1 MMESRSSMPRFLP
14 AAAPG
19 ALALALVMLLTA
31 TPAAAE
37 REFYVGFH
45 LGRSDVAV
53 NAGDAFDQVLDG
65 DGNSRTYEAG
75 FKFSDYFRRG
85 GPPTTNLSEVD
96 GAIRPCAE
104 GVVCSDIPVR
114 GKINVLS
121 LAIVPQYAIT
131 SRISVFAKVGIV
143 SWGADLE
150 DALDDFDVALE
161 DLDEE
166 DLVYGVGAEFQL
178 LGRLS
183 LVGRF
188 ESIAGDIETISV
200 GARIGF

>member
-1 MMESRSSMPRFLP
+1 MMERRSPMPRFLS

-19 ALALALVMLLTA
+19 ALALVMLLTA
-31 TPAAAE
+31 SPADAE
-37 REFYVGFH
+37 REFYFGFH
-45 LGRSDVAV
+45 LGRTDVEV
-53 NAGDAFDQVLDG
+53 NADDALDQILDG
-65 DGNSRTYEAG
+65 DGNSRAYEIG
-75 FKFSDYFRRG
+75 FKFNDNFAVEAAYHD
-85 GPPTTNLSEVD
+85 LSEVD
-96 GAIRPCAE
+96 GVVRPCAE
-104 GVVCSDIPVR
+104 GVTCSDIPIR

-131 SRISVFAKVGIV
+131 SRISVFAKVGLV

-150 DALDDFDVALE
+150 DALDDFDVTLD

-188 ESIAGDIETISV
+188 ESIGGDIETVSAGV
-200 GARIGF
+200 RLGF

>member
-19 ALALALVMLLTA
+19 ALALVMLLTA

-75 FKFSDYFRRG
+75 FKFSDYFAVEAAYHD
-85 GPPTTNLSEVD
+85 LSEVD

-166 DLVYGVGAEFQL
+166 DLIYGIGAEFQL

-188 ESIAGDIETISV
+188 ESIGGDIETLSV

>member
-1 MMESRSSMPRFLP
+1 MERRSSMSRFLP

-19 ALALALVMLLTA
+19 ALALVMVLTA
-31 TPAAAE
+31 SPASAE
-37 REFYVGFH
+37 REFYLGFQ
-45 LGRSDVAV
+45 LGRTEVEVDAD
-53 NAGDAFDQVLDG
+53 DAFDQVLDG
-65 DGNSRTYEAG
+65 DGNSRVYEIG
-75 FKFSDYFRRG
+75 FKFSDYFAVEAAYHD
-85 GPPTTNLSEVD
+85 LSEVD
-96 GAIRPCAE
+96 GAVRPCAE
-104 GVVCSDIPVR
+104 GVACSDIPIR

-131 SRISVFAKVGIV
+131 SRISLFAKVGLV

-150 DALDDFDVALE
+150 DALDDFDVALD

-183 LVGRF
+183 LVGRL
-188 ESIAGDIETISV
+188 ESIGGDIETLSV
-200 GARIGF
+200 GARLGF

>member
-1 MMESRSSMPRFLP
+1 MMERRSSMPRFLP
-14 AAAPG
+14 ALAFS
-19 ALALALVMLLTA
+19 ALALVTLLAASPA
-31 TPAAAE
+31 TAE
-37 REFYVGFH
+37 RELYVGFH
-45 LGRSDVAV
+45 LGRSDVEV
-53 NAGDAFDQVLDG
+53 NVDDAFDQVLDG
-65 DGNSRTYEAG
+65 DGNSRVYEIGYRLSENFAVEAG
-75 FKFSDYFRRG
+75 YHD
-85 GPPTTNLSEVD
+85 LSEVD

-104 GVVCSDIPVR
+104 GVACPDIPIR

-121 LAIVPQYAIT
+121 VAIVPRYAIT
-131 SRISVFAKVGIV
+131 GRISIFAKVGIV

-188 ESIAGDIETISV
+188 ESIGGDIETVSV

>member
-1 MMESRSSMPRFLP
+1 MMERRSSMPRFLP

-19 ALALALVMLLTA
+19 ALALVLLLTA
-31 TPAAAE
+31 SPAAAE
-37 REFYVGFH
+37 REFYVGFQV
-45 LGRSDVAV
+45 GRTDVEV
-53 NAGDAFDQVLDG
+53 NVDDALDQVLDG
-65 DGNSRTYEAG
+65 DGNSRVYEVG
-75 FKFSDYFRRG
+75 FKFSDNFAVEAGYHD
-85 GPPTTNLSEVD
+85 LSKVD
-96 GAIRPCAE
+96 GAVQPCAE
-104 GVVCSDIPVR
+104 GVPCSDIPIR

-121 LAIVPQYAIT
+121 LAIVPQYAVT
-131 SRISVFAKVGIV
+131 SRISIFAKVGIV

-150 DALDDFDVALE
+150 DALDDFDVALD

-188 ESIAGDIETISV
+188 ESIGGDIETVSI

>member
-1 MMESRSSMPRFLP
+1 MMERRSSMPRFLP
-14 AAAPG
+14 AATTG
-19 ALALALVMLLTA
+19 ALALVMLLTA
-31 TPAAAE
+31 SPAAAQ

-45 LGRSDVAV
+45 LGRTDVEV
-53 NAGDAFDQVLDG
+53 NADDALDQILDG
-65 DGNSRTYEAG
+65 DGNSRAYEIG
-75 FKFSDYFRRG
+75 FKFNDNFAVEAAYHD
-85 GPPTTNLSEVD
+85 LSEVD
-96 GAIRPCAE
+96 GAVRPCAE
-104 GVVCSDIPVR
+104 GVPCSDIPIR

-121 LAIVPQYAIT
+121 VAIVPQYAIT
-131 SRISVFAKVGIV
+131 GRISVFAKVGIV

-150 DALDDFDVALE
+150 DALDDFDVTLD

-188 ESIAGDIETISV
+188 ESIGGDIETVSAGV
-200 GARIGF
+200 RLGF

>member
-1 MMESRSSMPRFLP
+1 MMERRSSMPRFLP
-14 AAAPG
+14 AATTG
-19 ALALALVMLLTA
+19 ALAVVMLLTA
-31 TPAAAE
+31 SPAAAE

-45 LGRSDVAV
+45 LGRTDVEV
-53 NAGDAFDQVLDG
+53 NADDALDQILDG
-65 DGNSRTYEAG
+65 DGNSRAYEIG
-75 FKFSDYFRRG
+75 FKFNDNFAVEAAYHD
-85 GPPTTNLSEVD
+85 LSEVD
-96 GAIRPCAE
+96 GAVRPCAE
-104 GVVCSDIPVR
+104 GVPCSDIPIR

-121 LAIVPQYAIT
+121 VAIVPQYAIT
-131 SRISVFAKVGIV
+131 GRISVFAKVGIV

-150 DALDDFDVALE
+150 DALDDFYVTLD

-188 ESIAGDIETISV
+188 ESIGGDIETVSV
-200 GARIGF
+200 GARLGF

>member
-1 MMESRSSMPRFLP
+1 MMERRSSMPRFLP
-14 AAAPG
+14 AATTG
-19 ALALALVMLLTA
+19 ALAVVMLLTA
-31 TPAAAE
+31 SPAAAE

-45 LGRSDVAV
+45 LGRTDVEV
-53 NAGDAFDQVLDG
+53 NADDALDQILDG
-65 DGNSRTYEAG
+65 DGNSRAYEIG
-75 FKFSDYFRRG
+75 FKFNDNFAVEAAYHD
-85 GPPTTNLSEVD
+85 LSEVD
-96 GAIRPCAE
+96 GAVRPCAE
-104 GVVCSDIPVR
+104 GVPCSDIPIR

-121 LAIVPQYAIT
+121 VAIVPQYAIT
-131 SRISVFAKVGIV
+131 GRISVFAKVGIV

-150 DALDDFDVALE
+150 DALDDFDVTLD

-188 ESIAGDIETISV
+188 ESIGGDIETVSV
-200 GARIGF
+200 GARLGF

>member
-1 MMESRSSMPRFLP
+1 MMERRSSMPRNLS

-19 ALALALVMLLTA
+19 ALALVMLLTA
-31 TPAAAE
+31 SPAAAE

-45 LGRSDVAV
+45 LGRTDVEV
-53 NAGDAFDQVLDG
+53 NADDALDQILDG
-65 DGNSRTYEAG
+65 DGNSRAYEIG
-75 FKFSDYFRRG
+75 FKFNDNFAVEAGYHD
-85 GPPTTNLSEVD
+85 LSEVD
-96 GAIRPCAE
+96 GAVRPCAE
-104 GVVCSDIPVR
+104 GVPCSDIPIR

-121 LAIVPQYAIT
+121 VAIVPQYAIT
-131 SRISVFAKVGIV
+131 SRISIFAKVGIV

-150 DALDDFDVALE
+150 DALDDFDVTLD

-188 ESIAGDIETISV
+188 ESIGGDIETVSV
-200 GARIGF
+200 GARLGF

>member
-1 MMESRSSMPRFLP
+1 MMERRSSMLRFLP

-19 ALALALVMLLTA
+19 ALALAMLLAASPA
-31 TPAAAE
+31 TAE
-37 REFYVGFH
+37 RQLYAGFH
-45 LGRSDVAV
+45 LGRADVEV

-65 DGNSRTYEAG
+65 DGNSRVYEIG
-75 FKFSDYFRRG
+75 FKFNDYLAVEAG
-85 GPPTTNLSEVD
+85 YHDLSEVD
-96 GAIRPCAE
+96 GAVRPCAE
-104 GVVCSDIPVR
+104 GVPCSDIPIR

-121 LAIVPQYAIT
+121 VAIVPQYAIT
-131 SRISVFAKVGIV
+131 SRISVFAKVGLV

-150 DALDDFDVALE
+150 DALDDFDVAFD

-188 ESIAGDIETISV
+188 ESIGGDIETVSV
-200 GARIGF
+200 GARLGF

>member
-1 MMESRSSMPRFLP
+1 MMERRSSMPRFLST
-14 AAAPG
+14 AAPG
-19 ALALALVMLLTA
+19 ALALVMLLTA
-31 TPAAAE
+31 SPAAAE
-37 REFYVGFH
+37 RELYFGFH
-45 LGRSDVAV
+45 LGRTDVEV
-53 NAGDAFDQVLDG
+53 NADDALDQILDG
-65 DGNSRTYEAG
+65 DGNSRAYEIGFRFNDNFAVEAG
-75 FKFSDYFRRG
+75 YHD
-85 GPPTTNLSEVD
+85 LSEVD
-96 GAIRPCAE
+96 GAVRPCAE
-104 GVVCSDIPVR
+104 GVPCSDIPIR

-121 LAIVPQYAIT
+121 VAIVPQYAIT
-131 SRISVFAKVGIV
+131 GRISVFAKVGIV

-150 DALDDFDVALE
+150 DALDDFDVTLD

-188 ESIAGDIETISV
+188 ESIGGDIETVSV

>member
-1 MMESRSSMPRFLP
+1 MMERRSSMPRFLP
-14 AAAPG
+14 ALAFS
-19 ALALALVMLLTA
+19 ALALVTLLTA
-31 TPAAAE
+31 SPATAE
-37 REFYVGFH
+37 RELYVGFH
-45 LGRSDVAV
+45 LGRSDVEV
-53 NAGDAFDQVLDG
+53 NVDDAFDQVLDG
-65 DGNSRTYEAG
+65 DGNSRVYEIGYKLSENFAVEAG
-75 FKFSDYFRRG
+75 YHD
-85 GPPTTNLSEVD
+85 LSEVD

-104 GVVCSDIPVR
+104 GVACPDIPIR

-121 LAIVPQYAIT
+121 VAVVPQYAIT
-131 SRISVFAKVGIV
+131 GRISIFAKVGIV

-166 DLVYGVGAEFQL
+166 DLIYGIGAELQL

-188 ESIAGDIETISV
+188 ESIGGDIETLSV

>member
-1 MMESRSSMPRFLP
+1 MERRSSMPRFLP
-14 AAAPG
+14 ALAFS
-19 ALALALVMLLTA
+19 ALALVTLLAASPA
-31 TPAAAE
+31 TAE
-37 REFYVGFH
+37 RELYVGFH
-45 LGRSDVAV
+45 LGRSDVEV
-53 NAGDAFDQVLDG
+53 NVDDAFDQVLDG

-75 FKFSDYFRRG
+75 FKFSDYFAVEAAYHD
-85 GPPTTNLSEVD
+85 LSEVD

>member
-1 MMESRSSMPRFLP
+1 MMERRSSMPRFLP
-14 AAAPG
+14 AATTG
-19 ALALALVMLLTA
+19 ALALVMLLTA
-31 TPAAAE
+31 SPAAAE

-45 LGRSDVAV
+45 LGRTDVEV
-53 NAGDAFDQVLDG
+53 NADDALDQILDG
-65 DGNSRTYEAG
+65 DGNSRAYEIG
-75 FKFSDYFRRG
+75 FKFNDNFAVEAAYHD
-85 GPPTTNLSEVD
+85 LSEVD
-96 GAIRPCAE
+96 GAVRPCAE
-104 GVVCSDIPVR
+104 GVPCSDIPIR

-121 LAIVPQYAIT
+121 VAIVPQYAIT
-131 SRISVFAKVGIV
+131 GRISVFAKVGIV

-150 DALDDFDVALE
+150 DALDDFDVTLD

-188 ESIAGDIETISV
+188 ESIGGDIETVSAGV
-200 GARIGF
+200 RLGF

>member
-19 ALALALVMLLTA
+19 ALALVMLLTA

-75 FKFSDYFRRG
+75 FKFSDYFAVEAAYHD
-85 GPPTTNLSEVD
+85 LSEVD

>member
-14 AAAPG
+14 AAAAA
-19 ALALALVMLLTA
+19 ALALALLLTA
-31 TPAAAE
+31 SPATAE
-37 REFYVGFH
+37 REVYAGFH
-45 LGRSDVAV
+45 LGRSEVGV

-65 DGNSRTYEAG
+65 DGNSRVYEVG
-75 FKFSDYFRRG
+75 FKFSDYFAVEAAYHD
-85 GPPTTNLSEVD
+85 LSEVD
-96 GAIRPCAE
+96 GAVSPCAE
-104 GVVCSDIPVR
+104 GVVCPDIPIR
-114 GKINVLS
+114 GKINALS
-121 LAIVPQYAIT
+121 LAVVPQYAIT
-131 SRISVFAKVGIV
+131 SRISIFAKVGIV
-143 SWGADLE
+143 SWGADVE

-188 ESIAGDIETISV
+188 ESIGGDIETVSV

>member
-1 MMESRSSMPRFLP
+1 MMERRSSMPRFLP
-14 AAAPG
+14 ALAFS
-19 ALALALVMLLTA
+19 ALALVTLLTA
-31 TPAAAE
+31 SPATAE
-37 REFYVGFH
+37 RELYVGFH
-45 LGRSDVAV
+45 LGRSGVEV
-53 NAGDAFDQVLDG
+53 NVDDAFDQVLDG
-65 DGNSRTYEAG
+65 DGNSRVYEIGYKLSENFAVEAG
-75 FKFSDYFRRG
+75 YHD
-85 GPPTTNLSEVD
+85 LSEVD

-104 GVVCSDIPVR
+104 GVACPDIPIR

-121 LAIVPQYAIT
+121 VAVVPQYAIT
-131 SRISVFAKVGIV
+131 GRISIFAKIGIV
-143 SWGADLE
+143 SWGADVE

-161 DLDEE
+161 NLDEE

-188 ESIAGDIETISV
+188 ESIGGDIETISV

>member
-1 MMESRSSMPRFLP
+1 MMESRSSTPRFLP
-14 AAAPG
+14 AAVPG
-19 ALALALVMLLTA
+19 ALALVLLLAASPA
-31 TPAAAE
+31 TAE
-37 REFYVGFH
+37 REFYAGFH
-45 LGRSDVAV
+45 LGRSDVTV
-53 NAGDAFDQVLDG
+53 DAGDAFDQILDG
-65 DGNSRTYEAG
+65 DGNSRVYEVG
-75 FKFSDYFRRG
+75 FKFSDYFAVEG
-85 GPPTTNLSEVD
+85 AYHDLSEVD
-96 GAIRPCAE
+96 GAVRPCAE
-104 GVVCSDIPVR
+104 GVVCSDIPIR

-131 SRISVFAKVGIV
+131 SRISIFAKAGIV

-150 DALDDFDVALE
+150 DALDDFDVALD

-188 ESIAGDIETISV
+188 ESIAGDIETVSV

>member
-1 MMESRSSMPRFLP
+1 MMERRSSMPRFLP
-14 AAAPG
+14 AATTG
-19 ALALALVMLLTA
+19 ALALVMLLTA
-31 TPAAAE
+31 SPAAAE

-45 LGRSDVAV
+45 LGRTDVEV
-53 NAGDAFDQVLDG
+53 NADDALDQILDG
-65 DGNSRTYEAG
+65 DGNSRAYEIG
-75 FKFSDYFRRG
+75 FKFNDNFAVEAAYHD
-85 GPPTTNLSEVD
+85 LSEVD
-96 GAIRPCAE
+96 GAVRPCAE
-104 GVVCSDIPVR
+104 GVPCSDIPIR

-121 LAIVPQYAIT
+121 VAIVPQYAIT
-131 SRISVFAKVGIV
+131 GRVSVFAKVGIV

-150 DALDDFDVALE
+150 DALDDFDVTLD

-188 ESIAGDIETISV
+188 ESIGGDIETVSAGV
-200 GARIGF
+200 RLGF

>member
-1 MMESRSSMPRFLP
+1 MMERRSSMPRFLL

-19 ALALALVMLLTA
+19 ALAFAMLLTA
-31 TPAAAE
+31 APAAAE

-45 LGRSDVAV
+45 LGRTDVEV
-53 NAGDAFDQVLDG
+53 NADDALDQILDG
-65 DGNSRTYEAG
+65 DGNSQAYEIG
-75 FKFSDYFRRG
+75 FKFNDNFAVEATYHD
-85 GPPTTNLSEVD
+85 LSEVD

-104 GVVCSDIPVR
+104 GVPCSDIPIR

-121 LAIVPQYAIT
+121 LAIVPQYPIT
-131 SRISVFAKVGIV
+131 SRISIFAKIGVV

-150 DALDDFDVALE
+150 DALDDFDVALD

-188 ESIAGDIETISV
+188 ESIGGDIETVSV
-200 GARIGF
+200 GARLGF